1 MKYTPEELKTR
12 IAATLSHNFG
22 VSPEQASDEL
32 FYKATVLVLLGIMRE
47 RRTGFRKETE
57 EKQAKMVYYLSMEF
71 LMGRSLKN
79 NLYNLELEDDMKQA
93 LSAFGV
99 KLGQLYELEP
109 DAGLGNGGL
118 GRLAACFLDSLSSGS
133 YPAMGYCIKYEF
145 GIFRQKLVDGWQT
158 EMPDFWLPGGSV
170 WLEARPTSAVDVL
183 FDGWVDEW
191 WDGDYHH
198 VELRDYTPVHAVPYD
213 LMVAGNDGK
222 TVNVLR
228 LWSAETP
235 SIDMSAF
242 NRGDYLRALEQQA
255 NCEVISKVLYPEDHH
270 MEGKSLRL
278 RQQYFLVS
286 ASIQDILRRHLRT
299 YGTLDNL
306 PEKAAIHINDTHPAL
321 VIPELMRHL
330 LDECGYSW
338 DAAFDIVSRTAA
350 YTNHTVMSEALE
362 CWPCELVKNRVPRIF
377 DIITEIDN
385 RHRAKV
391 WEQTHDA
398 DYVERTAIIS
408 GGMVKMANLS
418 VAVCHSVNGVSKLH
432 SEILKDDLF
441 NDFYKLTP
449 DKFTNVTN
457 GIAHRRW
464 LCSANKG
471 LTSYLTELIG
481 DGFKKNTNELEKL
494 KAFADDKQV
503 LSSLYDIKKANKERF
518 AEYVKSNCGIILNT
532 DSIFDMQVKRL
543 HEYKRQHLNVMN
555 IAAEYLALK
564 NNPNMDFTPKTYIF
578 GAKAAPGYML
588 AKHIIHMIYS
598 LSQVVNNDPAVR
610 DKLKIV
616 FMEDYRVTLAELM
629 IPSADVSEQI
639 SLAGTEASGTGN
651 MKLMMN
657 GAVTL
662 GTEDGANVEI
672 HKAVGDDN
680 IIIFGMETPEV
691 NRLKKNGYHPDEY
704 YNNNSV
710 IREVLDFLAT
720 GLSNDFRNV
729 TEHIKN
735 NDTYMALADFAD
747 YNRAQNKVSE
757 LYADKEVWNRMSLMN
772 IASSGIFASDRSID
786 DYAKNIWDAT
796 PLK

>member
-183 FDGWVDEW
+183 FDGWVEEW
-191 WDGDYHH
+191 WDSDYHH

-362 CWPCELVKNRVPRIF
+362 CWPCELVKSRVPRIF

-691 NRLKKNGYHPDEY
+691 NRLKKSGYHPDEY

-735 NDTYMALADFAD
+735 NDTYMALTDFAD

>member
-93 LSAFGV
+93 LSTFGV

-691 NRLKKNGYHPDEY
+691 NRLKKSGYHPDEY

-735 NDTYMALADFAD
+735 NDTYMALTDFAD

>member
-691 NRLKKNGYHPDEY
+691 NRLKKSGYHPDEY

-735 NDTYMALADFAD
+735 NDTYMALTDFAD

>member
-57 EKQAKMVYYLSMEF
+57 EKQAKRVYYLSMEF

-145 GIFRQKLVDGWQT
+145 GIFRQRLVDGWQT

-362 CWPCELVKNRVPRIF
+362 CWPCELVKSRVPRIF

-691 NRLKKNGYHPDEY
+691 NRLKKSGYHPDEY

>member
-362 CWPCELVKNRVPRIF
+362 CWPCELVKSRVPRIF

-408 GGMVKMANLS
+408 GGMGKMANLS

-691 NRLKKNGYHPDEY
+691 NRLKKSGYHPDEY

-735 NDTYMALADFAD
+735 NDTYMALTDFAD